1 MNRPRDILWV
11 GVLLALFVPAGAFAQ
26 TAAICEMSDEEILDM
41 MRAANEKL
49 AADGRNIAIEEI
61 ECFTIGRGRP
71 PVRIHQQPFRWVPND
86 PRRLAQGDDI
96 TYIVDL
102 SSGGTSSGLTAA
114 STTPAINSAMST
126 WDNIRGTK
134 KMDIVTRSDPGSDI
148 TIFDSPLVSFFGICV
163 DGGIGNPF
171 AADIV
176 HAGWF
181 PPQCF
186 GFGTLAFSV
195 SFIFVSGPPF
205 VPTDINGDQYLD
217 TALNEVYYNDAF
229 GNPDLPAGD
238 PRVGFPWTVG
248 GLNLPNIDVQTVAL
262 HESGHSLELGHFG
275 PPPKAVMN
283 PVYDGPRLSPFP
295 IDRAGMAIVWR
306 SWPKP

>member
-1 MNRPRDILWV
+1 MNRPRNILWV

-49 AADGRNIAIEEI
+49 AADGRNIAIEQF

-71 PVRIHQQPFRWVPND
+71 PVRLHQLPIRWVPND

-102 SSGGTSSGLTAA
+102 SGGATPSGLTVGQ
-114 STTPAINSAMST
+114 TEPAINSAMDT
-126 WDNIRGTK
+126 WNNNKSTK
-134 KMDIVTRSDPGSDI
+134 KVNIVKRSDPGSPI
-148 TIFDSPLVSFFGICV
+148 TIFGTTGISTFGNCI
-163 DGGIGNPF
+163 GEPFGNPF
-171 AADIV
+171 AADAV

-181 PPQCF
+181 DFNCF
-186 GFGTLAFSV
+186 AFDTLAFSV
-195 SFIFVSGPPF
+195 SFIFVSGG
-205 VPTDINGDQYLD
+205 VPTDINNDQYLD
-217 TALNEVYYNDAF
+217 TALNELWYNNAW
-229 GNPDLPAGD
+229 GNPALTDG
-238 PRVGFPWTVG
+238 RENFPWNVG
-248 GLNLPNIDVQTVAL
+248 GLNLPNIDVETVAL
-262 HESGHSLELGHFG
+262 HESGHSLQIGHFG

-295 IDRAGMAIVWR
+295 IDSAGMAIVWR